1 MTIRVKPNLD
11 ILTIDDLLKIE
22 GGKLTGI
29 VEVYSKFVVGDNGE
43 YLPPE
48 EGAGQIRKL
57 TIAQMHDLNVQIVG
71 EMKAEVPQV

>member
-29 VEVYSKFVVGDNGE
+29 VEVYSKFVVGENGE
-43 YLPPE
+43 YLAPE
-48 EGAGQIRKL
+48 EGALQIRKL
-57 TIAQMHDLNVQIVG
+57 TIAQMRDLNAQIVG
-71 EMKAEVPQV
+71 EMKAEVPQA

>member
-11 ILTIDDLLKIE
+11 ILTIEDLLKIE

-29 VEVYSKFVVGDNGE
+29 VEVYSKFVVGDNGK

-57 TIAQMHDLNVQIVG
+57 TIAQMRDLNAQIVG
-71 EMKAEVPQV
+71 EMKAEVPQA